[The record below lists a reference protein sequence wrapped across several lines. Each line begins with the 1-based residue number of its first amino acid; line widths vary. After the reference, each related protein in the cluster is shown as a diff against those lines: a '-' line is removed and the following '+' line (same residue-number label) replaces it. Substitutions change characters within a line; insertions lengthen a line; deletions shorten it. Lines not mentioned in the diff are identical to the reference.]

1 MTNDNRAATESQ
13 GADLHR
19 EFCVFLLEKLRE
31 KDAAGKPLMSASWGT
46 VIRGFLNDNS
56 ITMVPDEPGTPMGD
70 LAAEF
75 RGRRPPRVTPPSFN
89 PDTDGEVH

>member
-1 MTNDNRAATESQ
+1 MSEPDKNRPATESD

-19 EFCVFLLEKLRE
+19 EFCTFLLERLRE
-31 KDAAGKPLMSASWGT
+31 KDGEGRSVMSSSWGT

-56 ITMVPDEPGTPMGD
+56 ITMVPEAPGTPLGE

-75 RGRRPPRVTPPSFN
+75 RGRRPPRGFD
-89 PDTDGEVH
+89 PDADGQIQ